1 MTSLF
6 IFGSGECDQLGLG
19 DDGPPETK
27 RAKPI
32 PSFAPPMRISSIAC
46 GGMHTIAL
54 STEGLVYSWGC
65 NDEKALGRT
74 GQENVPQLVEV
85 PTRSTGVSAGDSH
98 SIAYNTQINLVF
110 MWGSYRNSLTGQM
123 HDPYTEPKRIGTVE
137 FGRRAL
143 KKVVSGAHHT
153 LVLADDRLFAWGDPE
168 SGKIGRDIRTRRRN
182 ESSLN
187 IEGLMEKGVVDVFA
201 GAYTSF
207 LRNDV

>member
-1 MTSLF
+1 M
-6 IFGSGECDQLGLG
+6 
-19 DDGPPETK
+19 
-27 RAKPI
+27 
-32 PSFAPPMRISSIAC
+32 
-46 GGMHTIAL
+46 
-54 STEGLVYSWGC
+54 
-65 NDEKALGRT
+65 
-74 GQENVPQLVEV
+74 EV

-98 SIAYNTQINLVF
+98 SVAYNTQLNLVF

-123 HDPYTEPKRIGTVE
+123 HEPHTVPKRIGMLE

-207 LRNDV
+207 LRNEGDVVKAWGLNNYGQLGIGSLSNTHMPTRVEELCGKGVTQIVGGEHHSLALTAAG